1 MLTRFWCSEK
11 ENTLFTDPEDRQV
24 KHLLPK
30 EKKLRLLALHL
41 AKRNSDG
48 SKKSRSGGGVLPRK
62 RLMGMCC
69 WMGSHFHDWI
79 DNNGIA
85 LSTELLEWARTF
97 SDFWSEKASYLRLA
111 NLPV

>member
-11 ENTLFTDPEDRQV
+11 ENTLFTDPKDRQV

-30 EKKLRLLALHL
+30 EKSCDSYYIWP
-41 AKRNSDG
+41 KRNSDG
-48 SKKSRSGGGVLPRK
+48 SKKSRSGGGVLPCK

-79 DNNGIA
+79 DSNGVA
-85 LSTELLEWARTF
+85 FSTESLEWARTF